1 MTDEIKNIGCDCGIV
16 LPQRVEEKM
25 TEKQNVEGL
34 VDKNFN
40 SEAAFITTKS
50 LNISPPVQEGEQI
63 SEVIQNTSS
72 MTSLLLT
79 KIFGFYY
86 NRLF

>member
-16 LPQRVEEKM
+16 LPQRVEEKI

-34 VDKNFN
+34 VDKSLN
-40 SEAAFITTKS
+40 SEAAFITTES
-50 LNISPPVQEGEQI
+50 LNISPQEGEQI
-63 SEVIQNTSS
+63 SEVIKNISS